1 MCKSDSFGF
10 LYFESLLAMELSVCL
25 TDSDFHDTQ
34 VEDAILSPLGLA
46 INPCNCREPAD
57 IVSKCR
63 HAAILLIQWAEINR
77 QVLEGL
83 PRLKALVRY
92 GIGVDMID
100 VQAATELGVIV
111 CNTPTYCID
120 EVATHTFS
128 LLLYFARGLN
138 NLSLAVSKQRWGL
151 NAVATP
157 FHHLSALTLGLI
169 GFGRIA
175 KKIAQYARVFG
186 LKTVACDPYVT
197 SDGTPLVSLEV
208 LLRQSDFISLHTPL
222 TKETRHIIDRSALEM
237 MKSTAFLVNTARGD
251 LVNSADLN
259 AALRTGR
266 IAGAALDVLP
276 HEPPN
281 WDEPLLSAPNLL
293 ITPHLA
299 WYSIGSLEKMRQEA
313 AGSIAQLVQGQSPSG
328 LLNPSAFDS
337 GRWVRERA

>member
-1 MCKSDSFGF
+1 MKS
-10 LYFESLLAMELSVCL
+10 LPKIL
-25 TDSDFHDTQ
+25 DFRVHF
-34 VEDAILSPLGLA
+34 
-46 INPCNCREPAD
+46 
-57 IVSKCR
+57 
-63 HAAILLIQWAEINR
+63 
-77 QVLEGL
+77 
-83 PRLKALVRY
+83 Y
-92 GIGVDMID
+92 GS
-100 VQAATELGVIV
+100 T
-111 CNTPTYCID
+111 
-120 EVATHTFS
+120 TF
-128 LLLYFARGLN
+128 
-138 NLSLAVSKQRWGL
+138 V
-151 NAVATP
+151 
-157 FHHLSALTLGLI
+157 
-169 GFGRIA
+169 
-175 KKIAQYARVFG
+175 
-186 LKTVACDPYVT
+186 
-197 SDGTPLVSLEV
+197 
-208 LLRQSDFISLHTPL
+208 SLHTPL

>member
-1 MCKSDSFGF
+1 
-10 LYFESLLAMELSVCL
+10 MELSVCL

-57 IVSKCR
+57 IVSRCR
-63 HAAILLIQWAEINR
+63 NADILLIQWAEINR

-157 FHHLSALTLGLI
+157 FHRLSALTLGLI

-175 KKIAQYARVFG
+175 KRIAQYARVFG
-186 LKTVACDPYVT
+186 LKTVACDPYAT
-197 SDGTPLVSLEV
+197 SDGTPLVSLKV
-208 LLRQSDFISLHTPL
+208 LLRQSDFVSLHTPL

-251 LVNSADLN
+251 LVSSADLN
-259 AALRTGR
+259 TALRTGR

-281 WDEPLLSAPNLL
+281 WDEPLLSAPNLI
-293 ITPHLA
+293 ITPHLS

-313 AGSIAQLVQGQSPSG
+313 AGSIAQLVQGQPPSG